1 MNEGLLP
8 NLIPNNFLFLTNND
22 HMLNYTF
29 SETDL
34 CQLLNQVSDSS
45 LDELPFGVVKMDLTG
60 KVLAY
65 NKAESRITGVA
76 PEEAIS
82 KHFFSE
88 IAPCTNNFMVASR
101 YEQMFLDEELDYIFT
116 YVTTPTRV
124 RLRLMRAPDSSY
136 QYLLVKSL

>member
-1 MNEGLLP
+1 
-8 NLIPNNFLFLTNND
+8 
-22 HMLNYTF
+22 MLQYTF
-29 SETDL
+29 SEAGL
-34 CQLLNQVSDSS
+34 GQLLNQLSDSS

-76 PEEAIS
+76 PEQAIG
-82 KHFFSE
+82 KHFFSQ

-101 YEQMFLDEELDYIFT
+101 YEQPSLDEELDYIFT

-124 RLRLMRAPDSSY
+124 RLRLMRTSDSSY
-136 QYLLVKSL
+136 QYLLAKSL